1 MTEHENTTEVP
12 LSLEAGT
19 LLKNKRESLG
29 MTQKHVANRL
39 RLRVSVIQNI
49 ENNRFEPQQVAT
61 FTRGYLRSYA
71 KLVGLDEKTVLAALE
86 QTSEAHVQPQETEM
100 QSFSRKTKHEKH
112 NSRIM
117 LLTWVIAIVIIGISG
132 AWWWQN
138 QQEDSL
144 AQVVTEANLDVEPS
158 AAEIADIDQF
168 SADEL
173 IASTPA
179 EIAEIDQLSADKL
192 MASSRDEIASTDIKP
207 AIEGVTLAAS
217 DGDALETTT
226 PELAVNEDEVSEII
240 PDAPVAIIEAAD
252 EEQEPKLVVPEGMTR
267 LTMKFKADCWIQVK
281 DVNGKTLVS
290 GTRKPGQ
297 DVELAGKAPFKVILG
312 APEGVTM
319 TFASEPVDL
328 SGYTSGKV
336 ARFTLPL

>member
-1 MTEHENTTEVP
+1 MTEHENTNEVP
-12 LSLEAGT
+12 LSIEAGT

-29 MTQKHVANRL
+29 MTQKQVADRL
-39 RLRVSVIQNI
+39 RLRVSVIEDI
-49 ENNRFEPQQVAT
+49 ENNRFESQQVVT

-71 KLVGLDEKTVLAALE
+71 KFVGLDEKVVLVALE
-86 QTSEAHVQPQETEM
+86 QTADVKPKEQEIEM

-117 LLTWVIAIVIIGISG
+117 LLTWVIAIVIIGISA

-138 QQEDSL
+138 QQENSL
-144 AQVVTEANLDVEPS
+144 AQVVAEANVETSQPS
-158 AAEIADIDQF
+158 ADEIADIDLMTEE
-168 SADEL
+168 EL

-179 EIAEIDQLSADKL
+179 E
-192 MASSRDEIASTDIKP
+192 
-207 AIEGVTLAAS
+207 LAAS
-217 DGDALETTT
+217 NNTASESSINAAQT
-226 PELAVNEDEVSEII
+226 DEVVPAETEESTTE
-240 PDAPVAIIEAAD
+240 ATQEPVSVIEAA
-252 EEQEPKLVVPEGMTR
+252 EEVQEASPVVPEGMTL

-281 DVNGKTLVS
+281 DTNGKTLVS
-290 GTRKPGQ
+290 GTQKPGQ
-297 DVELAGKAPFKVILG
+297 DVELTGKAPFKVILG

>member
-1 MTEHENTTEVP
+1 MTEHENTNEVP
-12 LSLEAGT
+12 LSIEAGT

-29 MTQKHVANRL
+29 MTQKQVADRL
-39 RLRVSVIQNI
+39 RLRVSVIEDI
-49 ENNRFEPQQVAT
+49 ENNRFESQQVAT

-71 KLVGLDEKTVLAALE
+71 KFVGLDEKVVLVALE
-86 QTSEAHVQPQETEM
+86 QTADVKPKEQEIEM

-117 LLTWVIAIVIIGISG
+117 LLTWVIAIVIIGISA

-138 QQEDSL
+138 QQENSL
-144 AQVVTEANLDVEPS
+144 AQVVAEANVETSQPS
-158 AAEIADIDQF
+158 ADEIADIDLMTEE
-168 SADEL
+168 EL

-179 EIAEIDQLSADKL
+179 E
-192 MASSRDEIASTDIKP
+192 
-207 AIEGVTLAAS
+207 LAAS
-217 DGDALETTT
+217 NNTASESSINAAQT
-226 PELAVNEDEVSEII
+226 DEVVPAETEESTTE
-240 PDAPVAIIEAAD
+240 ATKEPVAVIEAA
-252 EEQEPKLVVPEGMTR
+252 EEVQEASPVVPEGMTL

-281 DVNGKTLVS
+281 DTNGKTLVS
-290 GTRKPGQ
+290 GTQKPGQ
-297 DVELAGKAPFKVILG
+297 DVELTGKAPFKVILG

>member
-1 MTEHENTTEVP
+1 MTEHENTNEVP
-12 LSLEAGT
+12 LSIEAGT

-29 MTQKHVANRL
+29 MTQKQVADRL
-39 RLRVSVIQNI
+39 RLRVSVIEDI
-49 ENNRFEPQQVAT
+49 ENNRFESQQVAT

-71 KLVGLDEKTVLAALE
+71 KFVGLDEKVVLVALE
-86 QTSEAHVQPQETEM
+86 QTADVKPKEQEIEM

-117 LLTWVIAIVIIGISG
+117 LLTWVIAIVIIGISA

-138 QQEDSL
+138 QQENSL
-144 AQVVTEANLDVEPS
+144 AQVVAEANVETSQPS
-158 AAEIADIDQF
+158 ADEIADIDLMTEE
-168 SADEL
+168 EL

-179 EIAEIDQLSADKL
+179 E
-192 MASSRDEIASTDIKP
+192 
-207 AIEGVTLAAS
+207 LAAS
-217 DGDALETTT
+217 NNTASESSINAAQT
-226 PELAVNEDEVSEII
+226 DEVVPAETEGSTTE
-240 PDAPVAIIEAAD
+240 ATQEPVALIEAA
-252 EEQEPKLVVPEGMTR
+252 EEVQEASPVVPEGMTL

-281 DVNGKTLVS
+281 DTNGKTLVS
-290 GTRKPGQ
+290 GTQKPGQ
-297 DVELAGKAPFKVILG
+297 DVELTGKAPFKVILG

>member
-1 MTEHENTTEVP
+1 MTEHENTNEVP
-12 LSLEAGT
+12 LSIEAGT

-29 MTQKHVANRL
+29 MTQKQVADRL
-39 RLRVSVIQNI
+39 RLRVSVIEDI
-49 ENNRFEPQQVAT
+49 ENNRFESQQVAT

-71 KLVGLDEKTVLAALE
+71 KVVGLDEKVVLTALE
-86 QTSEAHVQPQETEM
+86 QTADIQPKDQEIEM

-117 LLTWVIAIVIIGISG
+117 FLTWVIAIVITGISA

-138 QQEDSL
+138 QQDNSL
-144 AQVVTEANLDVEPS
+144 TQVVTDSSVEGPEPS
-158 AAEIADIDQF
+158 AQELADIDQM

-173 IASTPA
+173 IASAPA
-179 EIAEIDQLSADKL
+179 DITVSAEQPVAADEELSSAEATHLLPSDQL
-192 MASSRDEIASTDIKP
+192 ASTDIEEPVAVIEEAEVVEEP
-207 AIEGVTLAAS
+207 AI
-217 DGDALETTT
+217 
-226 PELAVNEDEVSEII
+226 I
-240 PDAPVAIIEAAD
+240 
-252 EEQEPKLVVPEGMTR
+252 VPEGMSL
-267 LTMKFKADCWIQVK
+267 LTMTFKADCWIQVK
-281 DVNGKTLVS
+281 DTNGKTLVS
-290 GTRKPGQ
+290 GTHKPGQ
-297 DVELAGKAPFKVILG
+297 DVELTGKAPFKVILG

>member
-1 MTEHENTTEVP
+1 MTEHENTNEVP
-12 LSLEAGT
+12 LSIEAGT

-29 MTQKHVANRL
+29 MTQKQVADRL
-39 RLRVSVIQNI
+39 RLRVSVIEDI
-49 ENNRFEPQQVAT
+49 ENNRFESQQVAT

-71 KLVGLDEKTVLAALE
+71 KFVGLDEKVVLVALE
-86 QTSEAHVQPQETEM
+86 QTADVKPKEQEIEM

-117 LLTWVIAIVIIGISG
+117 LLTWVIAIVIIGISA

-138 QQEDSL
+138 QQENSL
-144 AQVVTEANLDVEPS
+144 AQVVAEANVETSQPS
-158 AAEIADIDQF
+158 ADEIADIDLMTEE
-168 SADEL
+168 EL

-179 EIAEIDQLSADKL
+179 E
-192 MASSRDEIASTDIKP
+192 
-207 AIEGVTLAAS
+207 LAAS
-217 DGDALETTT
+217 NNTASESSINAAQT
-226 PELAVNEDEVSEII
+226 DEVVPAETEESTTE
-240 PDAPVAIIEAAD
+240 ATQEPVAVIEAA
-252 EEQEPKLVVPEGMTR
+252 EEVQDASPVVPEGMTL

-281 DVNGKTLVS
+281 DTNGKTLVS
-290 GTRKPGQ
+290 GTQKPGQ
-297 DVELAGKAPFKVILG
+297 DVKLTGKAPFKVILG

>member
-1 MTEHENTTEVP
+1 MTEHENTNEVP
-12 LSLEAGT
+12 LSIEAGT

-29 MTQKHVANRL
+29 MTQKHVADRL
-39 RLRVSVIQNI
+39 RLRVSVIEDI
-49 ENNRFEPQQVAT
+49 ENNRFESQQVAT

-71 KLVGLDEKTVLAALE
+71 KVVGLDEKVVLTALE
-86 QTSEAHVQPQETEM
+86 QTANIQPQDQEIEM

-117 LLTWVIAIVIIGISG
+117 FLTWVIAIVITGISA

-138 QQEDSL
+138 QQDNSL
-144 AQVVTEANLDVEPS
+144 TQVVTDSSVEAPAPS
-158 AAEIADIDQF
+158 EEELADIDQM

-173 IASTPA
+173 IASEPA
-179 EIAEIDQLSADKL
+179 DV
-192 MASSRDEIASTDIKP
+192 ASTEQPVATDATISTTESTEVLATISEELASTEVEEPVSVIEEASVVEEP
-207 AIEGVTLAAS
+207 AI
-217 DGDALETTT
+217 
-226 PELAVNEDEVSEII
+226 I
-240 PDAPVAIIEAAD
+240 
-252 EEQEPKLVVPEGMTR
+252 VPEGMSL
-267 LTMKFKADCWIQVK
+267 LTMTFKADCWIQVK
-281 DVNGKTLVS
+281 DTNGKTLVS
-290 GTRKPGQ
+290 GTHKPGQ
-297 DVELAGKAPFKVILG
+297 DVELTGKAPFKVILG

>member
-1 MTEHENTTEVP
+1 MTEHENTNEVP
-12 LSLEAGT
+12 LSIEAGT

-29 MTQKHVANRL
+29 MTKKRVADRL
-39 RLRVSVIQNI
+39 RLRVSVIEDI
-49 ENNRFEPQQVAT
+49 ENNRFESQQVAT

-71 KLVGLDEKTVLAALE
+71 KFVGLDEKVVLVALE
-86 QTSEAHVQPQETEM
+86 QTADVKPKEQEIEM

-117 LLTWVIAIVIIGISG
+117 LLTWVIAIVIIGISA

-138 QQEDSL
+138 QQENSL
-144 AQVVTEANLDVEPS
+144 AQVVAEANVETSQPS
-158 AAEIADIDQF
+158 ADEIADIDLMTEE
-168 SADEL
+168 EL

-179 EIAEIDQLSADKL
+179 E
-192 MASSRDEIASTDIKP
+192 
-207 AIEGVTLAAS
+207 LAAS
-217 DGDALETTT
+217 NNTASESSINAAQT
-226 PELAVNEDEVSEII
+226 DEVVPAETEESTTE
-240 PDAPVAIIEAAD
+240 ATQEPVALIEAA
-252 EEQEPKLVVPEGMTR
+252 EEVQEASPVVPEGMTL

-281 DVNGKTLVS
+281 DTNGKTLVS
-290 GTRKPGQ
+290 GTQKPGQ
-297 DVELAGKAPFKVILG
+297 DVELTGKAPFKVILG

>member
-1 MTEHENTTEVP
+1 MTEHENTNEVP
-12 LSLEAGT
+12 LSIEAGT

-29 MTQKHVANRL
+29 MTQKQVADRL
-39 RLRVSVIQNI
+39 RLRVSVIEDI
-49 ENNRFEPQQVAT
+49 ENNRFESQQVAT

-71 KLVGLDEKTVLAALE
+71 KFVGLDEKVVLVALE
-86 QTSEAHVQPQETEM
+86 QTAAVKPKEQEIEM

-117 LLTWVIAIVIIGISG
+117 LLTWVIAIVIIGISA

-138 QQEDSL
+138 QQENSL
-144 AQVVTEANLDVEPS
+144 AQVVAEANVETSQPS
-158 AAEIADIDQF
+158 ADEIADIDLMTEE
-168 SADEL
+168 EL

-179 EIAEIDQLSADKL
+179 E
-192 MASSRDEIASTDIKP
+192 
-207 AIEGVTLAAS
+207 LAAS
-217 DGDALETTT
+217 NNTASESSINAAQT
-226 PELAVNEDEVSEII
+226 DEVVPAETEESTTE
-240 PDAPVAIIEAAD
+240 ATQEPVAVIEAA
-252 EEQEPKLVVPEGMTR
+252 EEVQEESPVVPEGMTL

-281 DVNGKTLVS
+281 DTNGKTLVS
-290 GTRKPGQ
+290 GTQKPGQ
-297 DVELAGKAPFKVILG
+297 DVELTGKAPFKVILG

>member
-1 MTEHENTTEVP
+1 M
-12 LSLEAGT
+12 EAGT
-19 LLKNKRESLG
+19 ILKNKRESLG
-29 MTQKHVANRL
+29 MTQKHVADRL
-39 RLRVSVIQNI
+39 RLRVSVIEDI
-49 ENNRFEPQQVAT
+49 ENNRFEEQQVTT

-71 KLVGLDEKTVLAALE
+71 KLVGLDEKIVLAALE
-86 QTSEAHVQPQETEM
+86 QTSEVHVKPQETEM

-117 LLTWVIAIVIIGISG
+117 LLTWAIAIVITGISA

-138 QQEDSL
+138 QQENSL
-144 AQVVTEANLDVEPS
+144 TQLSSETAETEHVAND
-158 AAEIADIDQF
+158 ADIDQM

-173 IASTPA
+173 IASTSA
-179 EIAEIDQLSADKL
+179 EIAPISA
-192 MASSRDEIASTDIKP
+192 AP
-207 AIEGVTLAAS
+207 AV
-217 DGDALETTT
+217 
-226 PELAVNEDEVSEII
+226 VSEADTTMSATDEGMAESTVT
-240 PDAPVAIIEAAD
+240 PATEAVEETAQEPVAVIEDAQAA
-252 EEQEPKLVVPEGMTR
+252 EEPVTPVIPEGMTL

-281 DVNGKTLVS
+281 DANGKTLVS

>member
-1 MTEHENTTEVP
+1 MTEHENTNEVP
-12 LSLEAGT
+12 LSIEAGT

-29 MTQKHVANRL
+29 MTQKQVADRL
-39 RLRVSVIQNI
+39 RLRVSVIEDI
-49 ENNRFEPQQVAT
+49 ENNRFESQQVAT

-71 KLVGLDEKTVLAALE
+71 KMVGVDEKVVLTALE
-86 QTSEAHVQPQETEM
+86 QTADIQPKDQEIEM

-117 LLTWVIAIVIIGISG
+117 FLTWVIAIVITGISA

-138 QQEDSL
+138 QQDNSL
-144 AQVVTEANLDVEPS
+144 TQVVTDSSVEAPEPS
-158 AAEIADIDQF
+158 AEELADIDQM

-173 IASTPA
+173 IASEPTDIAASTGQPVATDQELSSA
-179 EIAEIDQLSADKL
+179 ESTEALTTVSEEL
-192 MASSRDEIASTDIKP
+192 ASTDAEEPVAVIEEAEVVEEP
-207 AIEGVTLAAS
+207 AI
-217 DGDALETTT
+217 
-226 PELAVNEDEVSEII
+226 I
-240 PDAPVAIIEAAD
+240 
-252 EEQEPKLVVPEGMTR
+252 VPEGMSL
-267 LTMKFKADCWIQVK
+267 LTMTFKADCWIQVK
-281 DVNGKTLVS
+281 DTNGKTLVS
-290 GTRKPGQ
+290 GTHKPGQ
-297 DVELAGKAPFKVILG
+297 DVELTGKAPFKVILG

>member
-1 MTEHENTTEVP
+1 MTEHENTNEVP
-12 LSLEAGT
+12 LSIEAGT

-29 MTQKHVANRL
+29 MTQKQVADRL
-39 RLRVSVIQNI
+39 RLRVSVIEDI
-49 ENNRFEPQQVAT
+49 ENNRFESQQVAT

-71 KLVGLDEKTVLAALE
+71 KVVGLDEKVVLTALE
-86 QTSEAHVQPQETEM
+86 QTADIQPKDQEIEM

-117 LLTWVIAIVIIGISG
+117 FLTWVIAIVITGISA

-138 QQEDSL
+138 QQDNSL
-144 AQVVTEANLDVEPS
+144 TQVVTDSSVEGPEPS
-158 AAEIADIDQF
+158 AQELADIDQM

-173 IASTPA
+173 IASAPA
-179 EIAEIDQLSADKL
+179 DITVSAEQPVAADEALSSAEATEVLPSDQL
-192 MASSRDEIASTDIKP
+192 ASTDIEEPVAVIEEAEVVEEP
-207 AIEGVTLAAS
+207 AI
-217 DGDALETTT
+217 
-226 PELAVNEDEVSEII
+226 I
-240 PDAPVAIIEAAD
+240 
-252 EEQEPKLVVPEGMTR
+252 VPEGMSL
-267 LTMKFKADCWIQVK
+267 LTMTFKADCWIQVK
-281 DVNGKTLVS
+281 DTNGKTLVS
-290 GTRKPGQ
+290 GTHKPGQ
-297 DVELAGKAPFKVILG
+297 DVELTGKAPFKVILG

>member
-1 MTEHENTTEVP
+1 MTEHENTNEVP
-12 LSLEAGT
+12 LSIEAGT

-29 MTQKHVANRL
+29 MTQKQVADRL
-39 RLRVSVIQNI
+39 RLRVSVIEDI
-49 ENNRFEPQQVAT
+49 ENNRFESQQVAT

-71 KLVGLDEKTVLAALE
+71 KFVGLDEKVVLVALE
-86 QTSEAHVQPQETEM
+86 QTADVKPKEQEIEM

-117 LLTWVIAIVIIGISG
+117 LLTWVIAIVIIGISA

-138 QQEDSL
+138 QQENSL
-144 AQVVTEANLDVEPS
+144 AQVVAEANVETSQPS
-158 AAEIADIDQF
+158 ADEIADIDLMTEE
-168 SADEL
+168 EL

-179 EIAEIDQLSADKL
+179 E
-192 MASSRDEIASTDIKP
+192 
-207 AIEGVTLAAS
+207 LAAS
-217 DGDALETTT
+217 NNTASESSINAAQT
-226 PELAVNEDEVSEII
+226 DEVVPAETEESTTE
-240 PDAPVAIIEAAD
+240 ATQEPVAVIEAA
-252 EEQEPKLVVPEGMTR
+252 EEVQEEFPVVPEGMTL

-281 DVNGKTLVS
+281 DTNGKTLVS
-290 GTRKPGQ
+290 GTQKPGQ
-297 DVELAGKAPFKVILG
+297 DVELTGKAPFKVILG

>member
-1 MTEHENTTEVP
+1 MTEHENTNEVP
-12 LSLEAGT
+12 LSIEAGT

-29 MTQKHVANRL
+29 MTQKQVADRL
-39 RLRVSVIQNI
+39 RLRVSVIEDI
-49 ENNRFEPQQVAT
+49 ENNRFESQQVAT

-71 KLVGLDEKTVLAALE
+71 KFVGLDEKVVLVALE
-86 QTSEAHVQPQETEM
+86 QTADVKPKEQEIEM

-117 LLTWVIAIVIIGISG
+117 LLTWVIAIVIIGISA

-138 QQEDSL
+138 QQENSL
-144 AQVVTEANLDVEPS
+144 AQVVAEANVETSQPS
-158 AAEIADIDQF
+158 ADEIADIDLMTEE
-168 SADEL
+168 EL

-179 EIAEIDQLSADKL
+179 E
-192 MASSRDEIASTDIKP
+192 
-207 AIEGVTLAAS
+207 LAAS
-217 DGDALETTT
+217 NNTASESSINAAQT
-226 PELAVNEDEVSEII
+226 DEVVPAETEESTTEETQE
-240 PDAPVAIIEAAD
+240 PVAVIEAA
-252 EEQEPKLVVPEGMTR
+252 EEVQDASPVVPEGMTL

-281 DVNGKTLVS
+281 DTNGKTLVS
-290 GTRKPGQ
+290 GTQKPGQ
-297 DVELAGKAPFKVILG
+297 DVELTGKAPFKVILG

>member
-1 MTEHENTTEVP
+1 MTEHENTNEVP
-12 LSLEAGT
+12 LSIEAGT

-29 MTQKHVANRL
+29 MTQKQVADRL
-39 RLRVSVIQNI
+39 RLRVSVIEDI
-49 ENNRFEPQQVAT
+49 ENNRFESQQVAT

-71 KLVGLDEKTVLAALE
+71 KFVGLDEKVVLVALE
-86 QTSEAHVQPQETEM
+86 QTADVKPKEQEIEM

-117 LLTWVIAIVIIGISG
+117 LLTWVIAIVIIGISA

-138 QQEDSL
+138 QQENSL
-144 AQVVTEANLDVEPS
+144 AQVVAEANVETSQPS
-158 AAEIADIDQF
+158 ADEIADIDLMTEE
-168 SADEL
+168 EL

-179 EIAEIDQLSADKL
+179 E
-192 MASSRDEIASTDIKP
+192 
-207 AIEGVTLAAS
+207 LAAS
-217 DGDALETTT
+217 NNTASESSINAAQT
-226 PELAVNEDEVSEII
+226 DEVVPAETEESTTE
-240 PDAPVAIIEAAD
+240 ATQESVAVIEAA
-252 EEQEPKLVVPEGMTR
+252 EEVQEASPVVPEGMTL

-281 DVNGKTLVS
+281 DTNGKTLVS
-290 GTRKPGQ
+290 GTQKPGQ
-297 DVELAGKAPFKVILG
+297 DVELTGKAPFKVILG

>member
-1 MTEHENTTEVP
+1 MTEHENTNEVP
-12 LSLEAGT
+12 LSIEAGT

-29 MTQKHVANRL
+29 MTQKQVADRL
-39 RLRVSVIQNI
+39 RLRVSVIEDI
-49 ENNRFEPQQVAT
+49 ENNRFESQQVAT

-71 KLVGLDEKTVLAALE
+71 KFVGLDEKVVLVALE
-86 QTSEAHVQPQETEM
+86 QTADVKPKEQEIEM

-117 LLTWVIAIVIIGISG
+117 LLTWVIAIVIIGISA

-138 QQEDSL
+138 QQENSL
-144 AQVVTEANLDVEPS
+144 AQVVAEANVETSQPS
-158 AAEIADIDQF
+158 ADEIADIDLMTEE
-168 SADEL
+168 EL

-179 EIAEIDQLSADKL
+179 ELATSNNT
-192 MASSRDEIASTDIKP
+192 ASESSIN
-207 AIEGVTLAAS
+207 AAQ
-217 DGDALETTT
+217 T
-226 PELAVNEDEVSEII
+226 DEVVPAETEESTTE
-240 PDAPVAIIEAAD
+240 ATQEPVAVIEAA
-252 EEQEPKLVVPEGMTR
+252 EEVQEASPVVPEGMTL

-281 DVNGKTLVS
+281 DTNGKTLVS
-290 GTRKPGQ
+290 GTQKPGQ
-297 DVELAGKAPFKVILG
+297 DVELTGKAPFKVILG

>member
-1 MTEHENTTEVP
+1 MTEHENTNEVP
-12 LSLEAGT
+12 LSIEAGT

-29 MTQKHVANRL
+29 MTQKQVADRL
-39 RLRVSVIQNI
+39 RLRVSVIEDI
-49 ENNRFEPQQVAT
+49 ENNRFESQQVAT

-71 KLVGLDEKTVLAALE
+71 KFVGLDEKVVLVALE
-86 QTSEAHVQPQETEM
+86 QTADVKPKEQEIEM

-117 LLTWVIAIVIIGISG
+117 LLTWVIAIVIIGISA

-138 QQEDSL
+138 QQENSL
-144 AQVVTEANLDVEPS
+144 AQVVAEANVETSQPS
-158 AAEIADIDQF
+158 ANEIADIDLMTEE
-168 SADEL
+168 EL

-179 EIAEIDQLSADKL
+179 E
-192 MASSRDEIASTDIKP
+192 
-207 AIEGVTLAAS
+207 LAAS
-217 DGDALETTT
+217 NNTASESSINAAQT
-226 PELAVNEDEVSEII
+226 DEVVPAETEESTTE
-240 PDAPVAIIEAAD
+240 ATQEPVAVIEAA
-252 EEQEPKLVVPEGMTR
+252 EEVQEASPVVPEGMTL

-281 DVNGKTLVS
+281 DTNGKTLVS
-290 GTRKPGQ
+290 GTQKPGQ
-297 DVELAGKAPFKVILG
+297 DVELTGKAPFKVILG

>member
-1 MTEHENTTEVP
+1 MTEHENTNEVP
-12 LSLEAGT
+12 LSIEAGT

-29 MTQKHVANRL
+29 MTQKQVADRL
-39 RLRVSVIQNI
+39 RLRVSVIEDI
-49 ENNRFEPQQVAT
+49 ENNRFESQQVAT

-71 KLVGLDEKTVLAALE
+71 KFVGLDEKVVLVALE
-86 QTSEAHVQPQETEM
+86 QTADVKPKEQEIEM

-117 LLTWVIAIVIIGISG
+117 LLTWVIAIVIIGISA

-138 QQEDSL
+138 QQENSL
-144 AQVVTEANLDVEPS
+144 AQVVAEANVETSQPS
-158 AAEIADIDQF
+158 ADEIADIDLMTEE
-168 SADEL
+168 EL

-179 EIAEIDQLSADKL
+179 E
-192 MASSRDEIASTDIKP
+192 
-207 AIEGVTLAAS
+207 LAAS
-217 DGDALETTT
+217 NNTASESSINAAQT
-226 PELAVNEDEVSEII
+226 DEVVPAETEESTTE
-240 PDAPVAIIEAAD
+240 ATQVPVAVIEAA
-252 EEQEPKLVVPEGMTR
+252 EEVQEESPVVPEGMTL

-281 DVNGKTLVS
+281 DTNGKTLVS
-290 GTRKPGQ
+290 GTQKPGQ
-297 DVELAGKAPFKVILG
+297 DVELTGKAPFKVILG

>member
-1 MTEHENTTEVP
+1 MTEHENTNEVP
-12 LSLEAGT
+12 LSIEAGT

-29 MTQKHVANRL
+29 MTQKQVADRL
-39 RLRVSVIQNI
+39 RLRVSVIEDI
-49 ENNRFEPQQVAT
+49 ENNRFESQQVAT

-71 KLVGLDEKTVLAALE
+71 KFVGLDEKVVLVALE
-86 QTSEAHVQPQETEM
+86 QTADVKPKEQEIEM

-117 LLTWVIAIVIIGISG
+117 LLTWVIAIVIIGISA

-138 QQEDSL
+138 QQENSL
-144 AQVVTEANLDVEPS
+144 AQVVAEANVETSQPS
-158 AAEIADIDQF
+158 ADEIADIDLMTEE
-168 SADEL
+168 EL

-179 EIAEIDQLSADKL
+179 E
-192 MASSRDEIASTDIKP
+192 
-207 AIEGVTLAAS
+207 LAAS
-217 DGDALETTT
+217 NNTASESSINAAQT
-226 PELAVNEDEVSEII
+226 DEVVPAETEESTTE
-240 PDAPVAIIEAAD
+240 ATQKPVAVIEAA
-252 EEQEPKLVVPEGMTR
+252 EEVQDASPVVPEGMTL

-281 DVNGKTLVS
+281 DTNGKTLVS
-290 GTRKPGQ
+290 GTQKPGQ
-297 DVELAGKAPFKVILG
+297 DVELTGKAPFKVILG

>member
-1 MTEHENTTEVP
+1 MTEHENTNEVP
-12 LSLEAGT
+12 LSIEAGT

-29 MTQKHVANRL
+29 MTQKQVADRL
-39 RLRVSVIQNI
+39 RLRVSVIEDI
-49 ENNRFEPQQVAT
+49 ENNRFESQQVAT

-71 KLVGLDEKTVLAALE
+71 KFVGLDEKVVLVALE
-86 QTSEAHVQPQETEM
+86 QTADVKPKEQEIEM

-117 LLTWVIAIVIIGISG
+117 LLTWVIAIVIIGISA

-138 QQEDSL
+138 QQENSL
-144 AQVVTEANLDVEPS
+144 AQVVAEANVETSQPS
-158 AAEIADIDQF
+158 ADEIADIDLMTEE
-168 SADEL
+168 EL

-179 EIAEIDQLSADKL
+179 E
-192 MASSRDEIASTDIKP
+192 
-207 AIEGVTLAAS
+207 LAAS
-217 DGDALETTT
+217 NNTASESSINAAQT
-226 PELAVNEDEVSEII
+226 DEVVPAETEESTTE
-240 PDAPVAIIEAAD
+240 ATQEPVAVIEAA
-252 EEQEPKLVVPEGMTR
+252 EEVQEASPVVPEGMTL

-281 DVNGKTLVS
+281 DTNGKTLVS
-290 GTRKPGQ
+290 GTQKPGQ
-297 DVELAGKAPFKVILG
+297 DVKLTGKAPFKVILG

>member
-1 MTEHENTTEVP
+1 MTEHENTNEVP
-12 LSLEAGT
+12 LSIEAGT

-29 MTQKHVANRL
+29 MTQKQVADRL
-39 RLRVSVIQNI
+39 RLRVSVIEDI
-49 ENNRFEPQQVAT
+49 ENNRFESQQVAT

-71 KLVGLDEKTVLAALE
+71 KFVGLDEKVVLVALE
-86 QTSEAHVQPQETEM
+86 QTADVKPKEQEIEM

-117 LLTWVIAIVIIGISG
+117 LLTWVIAIVIIGISA

-138 QQEDSL
+138 QQENSL
-144 AQVVTEANLDVEPS
+144 AQVVAEANVETSQPS
-158 AAEIADIDQF
+158 ADEIADIDLMTEE
-168 SADEL
+168 EL

-179 EIAEIDQLSADKL
+179 E
-192 MASSRDEIASTDIKP
+192 
-207 AIEGVTLAAS
+207 LAAS
-217 DGDALETTT
+217 NNTASESSINAAQT
-226 PELAVNEDEVSEII
+226 DEVVPAETEESTTE
-240 PDAPVAIIEAAD
+240 ATQEPVALIEAA
-252 EEQEPKLVVPEGMTR
+252 EEVQDASPVVPEGMTL

-281 DVNGKTLVS
+281 DTNGKTLVS
-290 GTRKPGQ
+290 GTQKPGQ
-297 DVELAGKAPFKVILG
+297 DVELTGKAPFKVILG

>member
-1 MTEHENTTEVP
+1 MTEHENTNEVP
-12 LSLEAGT
+12 LSIEAGT

-29 MTQKHVANRL
+29 MTQKQVADRL
-39 RLRVSVIQNI
+39 RLRVSVIEDI
-49 ENNRFEPQQVAT
+49 ENNRFESQQVAT

-71 KLVGLDEKTVLAALE
+71 KFVGLDEKVVLVALE
-86 QTSEAHVQPQETEM
+86 QTADVKPKEQEIEM

-117 LLTWVIAIVIIGISG
+117 LLTWVIAIVIIGISA

-138 QQEDSL
+138 QQENSL
-144 AQVVTEANLDVEPS
+144 AQVVAEANVETSQPS
-158 AAEIADIDQF
+158 ADEIADIDLMTEE
-168 SADEL
+168 EL

-179 EIAEIDQLSADKL
+179 E
-192 MASSRDEIASTDIKP
+192 
-207 AIEGVTLAAS
+207 LAAS
-217 DGDALETTT
+217 NNTASESSINAAQT
-226 PELAVNEDEVSEII
+226 DEVVPAETEELTTE
-240 PDAPVAIIEAAD
+240 ATQQPVAVIEAA
-252 EEQEPKLVVPEGMTR
+252 EEVQDASPVVPEGMTL

-281 DVNGKTLVS
+281 DTNGKTLVS
-290 GTRKPGQ
+290 GTQKPGQ
-297 DVELAGKAPFKVILG
+297 DVELTGKAPFKVILG

>member
-1 MTEHENTTEVP
+1 MTEHENTNEVP
-12 LSLEAGT
+12 LSIEAGT

-29 MTQKHVANRL
+29 MTQKQVADRL
-39 RLRVSVIQNI
+39 RLRVSVIEDI
-49 ENNRFEPQQVAT
+49 ENNRFESQQVAT

-71 KLVGLDEKTVLAALE
+71 KFVGLDEKVVLVALE
-86 QTSEAHVQPQETEM
+86 QTADVKPKEQEIEM

-117 LLTWVIAIVIIGISG
+117 LLTWVIAIVIIGISA

-138 QQEDSL
+138 QQENSL
-144 AQVVTEANLDVEPS
+144 AQVVAEANVETSQPS
-158 AAEIADIDQF
+158 ADEIADIDLMTEE
-168 SADEL
+168 EL

-179 EIAEIDQLSADKL
+179 E
-192 MASSRDEIASTDIKP
+192 
-207 AIEGVTLAAS
+207 LAAS
-217 DGDALETTT
+217 NNTASESSINASQT
-226 PELAVNEDEVSEII
+226 DEVVSAETEESTTE
-240 PDAPVAIIEAAD
+240 ATREPVAVIEAA
-252 EEQEPKLVVPEGMTR
+252 EEVQDASPVVPEGMTL

-281 DVNGKTLVS
+281 DTNGKTLVS
-290 GTRKPGQ
+290 GTQKPGQ
-297 DVELAGKAPFKVILG
+297 DVELTGKAPFKVILG

>member
-1 MTEHENTTEVP
+1 MTEHENTNEVP
-12 LSLEAGT
+12 LSIEAGT

-29 MTQKHVANRL
+29 MTQKQVADRL
-39 RLRVSVIQNI
+39 RLRVSVIEDI
-49 ENNRFEPQQVAT
+49 ENNRFESQQVAT

-71 KLVGLDEKTVLAALE
+71 KVVGLDEKVVLTALE
-86 QTSEAHVQPQETEM
+86 QTADIQPKDQEIEM

-117 LLTWVIAIVIIGISG
+117 FLTWVIAIVITGISA

-138 QQEDSL
+138 QQDNSL
-144 AQVVTEANLDVEPS
+144 TQVVTDSSVEGPEPS
-158 AAEIADIDQF
+158 AQELADIDQM

-173 IASTPA
+173 IASAPA
-179 EIAEIDQLSADKL
+179 DITVSAEKPVAADEALSSAEATEPSDQL
-192 MASSRDEIASTDIKP
+192 ASTDIEEPVAVIEEVEVVEEP
-207 AIEGVTLAAS
+207 AI
-217 DGDALETTT
+217 
-226 PELAVNEDEVSEII
+226 I
-240 PDAPVAIIEAAD
+240 
-252 EEQEPKLVVPEGMTR
+252 VPEGMSL
-267 LTMKFKADCWIQVK
+267 LTMTFKADCWIQVK
-281 DVNGKTLVS
+281 DTNGKTLVS
-290 GTRKPGQ
+290 GTHKPGQ
-297 DVELAGKAPFKVILG
+297 DVELTGKAPFKVILG

>member
-1 MTEHENTTEVP
+1 
-12 LSLEAGT
+12 LSIEAGT

-29 MTQKHVANRL
+29 MTQKQVADRL
-39 RLRVSVIQNI
+39 RLRVSVIEDI
-49 ENNRFEPQQVAT
+49 ENNRFESQQVAT

-71 KLVGLDEKTVLAALE
+71 KFVGLDEKVVLVALE
-86 QTSEAHVQPQETEM
+86 QTADVKPKEQEIEM

-117 LLTWVIAIVIIGISG
+117 LLTWVIAIVIIGISA

-138 QQEDSL
+138 QQENSL
-144 AQVVTEANLDVEPS
+144 AQVVAEANVETSQPS
-158 AAEIADIDQF
+158 ADEIADIDLMTEE
-168 SADEL
+168 EL

-179 EIAEIDQLSADKL
+179 ELV
-192 MASSRDEIASTDIKP
+192 ASNNTASESESSIN
-207 AIEGVTLAAS
+207 AAQ
-217 DGDALETTT
+217 T
-226 PELAVNEDEVSEII
+226 DEVVPAETEESTTE
-240 PDAPVAIIEAAD
+240 ATQEPVAVIEAA
-252 EEQEPKLVVPEGMTR
+252 EEVQDASPVVPEGMTL

-281 DVNGKTLVS
+281 DTNGKTLVS
-290 GTRKPGQ
+290 GTQKPGQ
-297 DVELAGKAPFKVILG
+297 DVELTGKAPFKVILG

>member
-1 MTEHENTTEVP
+1 MTEHENTNEVP
-12 LSLEAGT
+12 LSIEAGT

-29 MTQKHVANRL
+29 MTQKQVADRL
-39 RLRVSVIQNI
+39 RLRVSVIEDI
-49 ENNRFEPQQVAT
+49 ENNRFESQQVAT

-71 KLVGLDEKTVLAALE
+71 KFVGLDEKVVLVALE
-86 QTSEAHVQPQETEM
+86 QTADVKPKEQEIEM

-117 LLTWVIAIVIIGISG
+117 LLTWVIAIVIIGISA

-138 QQEDSL
+138 QQENSL
-144 AQVVTEANLDVEPS
+144 AQVVAEANVETSQPS
-158 AAEIADIDQF
+158 ADEIADIDLMTEE
-168 SADEL
+168 EL

-179 EIAEIDQLSADKL
+179 E
-192 MASSRDEIASTDIKP
+192 
-207 AIEGVTLAAS
+207 LAAS
-217 DGDALETTT
+217 NNTASESSINAAQT
-226 PELAVNEDEVSEII
+226 DEVVPAETEESTTEETQE
-240 PDAPVAIIEAAD
+240 PVAVIEAA
-252 EEQEPKLVVPEGMTR
+252 EEVQEASPVVPEGMTL

-281 DVNGKTLVS
+281 DTNGKTLVS
-290 GTRKPGQ
+290 GTQKPGQ
-297 DVELAGKAPFKVILG
+297 DVELTGKAPFKVILG